1 MADDRQVW
9 IKASMLEPV
18 GSRVLIPQLSVADQ
32 CDRGHTWSEH
42 WSGGSPGSQVG
53 LLLALQEDLGRHARS
68 FESPTAA
75 TSTLQ
80 FLREVRGFE
89 VN

>member
-1 MADDRQVW
+1 
-9 IKASMLEPV
+9 MLEPV

-42 WSGGSPGSQVG
+42 WSRGRPGSQVG
-53 LLLALQEDLGRHARS
+53 LLLALQEDFGRHVRP

-75 TSTLQ
+75 ISALQ
-80 FLREVRGFE
+80 FPREVRGFE
-89 VN
+89 G